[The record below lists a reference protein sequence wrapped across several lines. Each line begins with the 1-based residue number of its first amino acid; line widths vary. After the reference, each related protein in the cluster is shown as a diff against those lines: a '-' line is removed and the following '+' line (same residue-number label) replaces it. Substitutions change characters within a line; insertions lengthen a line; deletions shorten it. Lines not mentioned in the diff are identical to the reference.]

1 MNKLLRVGQ
10 IVNTQGIRGE
20 MRIYP
25 LTDYKERFEEID
37 WVYVGEDTGKK
48 YSIEK
53 VRYKNELVILKLKGI
68 EDINE
73 AEKLKTRYLTIPKE
87 FSRILPED
95 TYYIMD
101 LIGMEVYTQEGEYLG
116 ILKDVIQSAGNDIYE
131 ITYHKNPKK
140 SILIPAVGEFIK
152 EVNIKEKK
160 IRVQLI
166 EGFLE

>member
-37 WVYVGEDTGKK
+37 WVYMGEDTDKK
-48 YSIEK
+48 YFIEK

-68 EDINE
+68 DDINE
-73 AEKLKTRYLTIPKE
+73 AEKFKTKYLTIPKA

-95 TYYIMD
+95 TYYIVD
-101 LIGMEVYTQEGEYLG
+101 LIGMEVYTQEHEYLG
-116 ILKDVIQSAGNDIYE
+116 VLKEVIQSAGNDIYE
-131 ITYHKNPKK
+131 ITYHKNPEK

-152 EVNIKEKK
+152 EVDMKEKK
-160 IRVQLI
+160 ITVQLI